1 MAEDALE
8 AASPATRPTGLI
20 GRLIGHWQARLEE
33 HSRLRGWLIALAA
46 WAAGALSALA
56 MPDTYALPLLL
67 VTIPFL
73 LWLIDGSA
81 SLGQAF
87 RRGWFF
93 GFGHFVVGLYWI
105 GNAVLNESVDAAWAW
120 PFAVAGLPAVV
131 AVYIGLAALATLW
144 LIRRGWRA
152 IPALALCWTVAELLR
167 GWLFTGFPWN
177 LMGSIWTVFDAT
189 AQPAWLIGTY
199 GLSFVTMLVAGAP
212 YALRGGPRLWKSWAP
227 LGAAVLLVGAM
238 AGFGQWRLAT
248 HPTEYN
254 PDIKLRIVQADIPQN
269 QKWDPALQDDNFL
282 TYLRLSGEN
291 ARDVT
296 AFIWPETALPYAI
309 GDDPARQHLIG
320 RFLPEGTMLIT
331 GAPRVERRN
340 GVVTGLWN
348 SLYLLGSN
356 GRVEGVYDKM
366 HLVPFGEYLPLRP
379 LFAPFGVDKLVF
391 GPLDYSPGTARPLL
405 HAEGLPPFRP
415 LICYE
420 VIFPGHVEG
429 PGGRADWL
437 VNITND
443 SWYGDTSGPRQHL
456 MAAKLRAIE
465 EGLPIARA
473 AGSGISAY
481 FDAYGR
487 RLASLEF
494 DHRGTLDSFLPLP
507 AAKGP
512 FASTG
517 NAILYVMMLCV
528 LVFTRRTRTFK
539 LI

>member
-1 MAEDALE
+1 M
-8 AASPATRPTGLI
+8 
-20 GRLIGHWQARLEE
+20 
-33 HSRLRGWLIALAA
+33 ALAA
-46 WAAGALSALA
+46 WGAGALSALA
-56 MPDTYALPLLL
+56 MPGTYALPLLL
-67 VTIPFL
+67 LTIPFL
-73 LWLIDGSA
+73 LWLIEDSA
-81 SLGQAF
+81 RPAQAF
-87 RRGWFF
+87 RRGWCF

-120 PFAVAGLPAVV
+120 PFAVAGLPAVL
-131 AVYIGLAALATLW
+131 AIYIGLAALAAWW
-144 LIRRGWRA
+144 LIRLGWRT

-177 LMGSIWTVFDAT
+177 LMGSVWTVFDAT

-199 GLSFVTMLVAGAP
+199 GLSFLTMLVAGAP
-212 YALRGGPRLWKSWAP
+212 YALRRGGLRSRAGWAP
-227 LGAAVLLVGAM
+227 VGAALLLVAAM
-238 AGFGQWRLAT
+238 AGFGQWRLAS

-254 PDIKLRIVQADIPQN
+254 PDVKLRIVQADIPQDE
-269 QKWDPALQDDNFL
+269 KWNPDLRDDNFL

-296 AFIWPETALPYAI
+296 AFIWPETALPYFI
-309 GDDPARQHLIG
+309 GEDPARQNLIG

-331 GAPRVERRN
+331 GAPRVAREN
-340 GVVTGLWN
+340 GYATGLWN

-356 GRVEGVYDKM
+356 GHVEGVYDKM

-391 GPLDYSPGTARPLL
+391 GALDYSPGTERPLMQ
-405 HAEGLPPFRP
+405 APGLPPFRP

-429 PGGRADWL
+429 PGGRADWI

-443 SWYGDTSGPRQHL
+443 SWYGNSTGPRQHL

-465 EGLPIARA
+465 EGLPVARA

-487 RLASLEF
+487 RLGALKF

-512 FASTG
+512 FERTG
-517 NAILYVMMLCV
+517 NAILYVIMTCV
-528 LVFTRRTRTFK
+528 LVSTRRKRISK